1 MRLLHTLIV
10 MFVGSF
16 LIQYYLMSAI
26 MTNSLSNVRNSYGKM
41 YISVIMGLFMV
52 LLEVYMHDSTY
63 NVFNYKYYLVFGL
76 LLGLFV
82 YFYRQQTAIKDK
94 QYLEEMIEHH
104 SMAILTSKKIV
115 EKTNN
120 YYVAKLAKDILQK
133 QEDEINIMKNLV
145 KNMN

>member
-16 LIQYYLMSAI
+16 LIQYYFMSAI
-26 MTNSLSNVRNSYGKM
+26 MANSVSNVRNSYGKM
-41 YISVIMGLFMV
+41 YMSVIMGLFMV
-52 LLEVYMHDSTY
+52 LLEVWMHDSTY
-63 NVFNYKYYLVFGL
+63 NVFNYKYYSVFGL
-76 LLGLFV
+76 LLVLFV
-82 YFYRQQTAIKDK
+82 YFYRQQVAIKDK

-120 YYVAKLAKDILQK
+120 YYVAKLAKDIIQK
-133 QEDEINIMKNLV
+133 QEDEINIMKNLAR
-145 KNMN
+145 NMK